1 MTIIDWMMT
10 YPYLSAII
18 IIVGLLTIS
27 TMSFEIRL
35 GSTDKGVL
43 RISDSSK
50 KNQKENVR
58 T

>member
-1 MTIIDWMMT
+1 MTVIDWMMA
-10 YPYLSAII
+10 YPYLSVII
-18 IIVGLLTIS
+18 VIVGLLTIS

-43 RISDSSK
+43 GISDSSK